1 MIEMTIEEFEE
12 FTRGYVIVELLLE
25 FGDDKSPILE
35 GTNDTWMS
43 FCSAGTHTEE
53 EIKEAVFEEDWESI
67 FAENGMEIE
76 PGECY
81 YAKVLYK
88 TCRDSDDYRSWIY
101 YEGIE
106 YFVCYNIKD
115 VFIEKIDKTP
125 LLEGDKTELTFD
137 NLFS

>member
-1 MIEMTIEEFEE
+1 MTIDEFEE

-35 GTNDTWMS
+35 GTSESWMP
-43 FCSAGTHTEE
+43 FCSAGPHNEE
-53 EIKEAVFEEDWESI
+53 DLKDAVFEEDWESI
-67 FAENGMEIE
+67 FEENGMEIE

-101 YEGIE
+101 YEGLE
-106 YFVCYNIKD
+106 YFVCYSIKD
-115 VFIEKIDKTP
+115 VSIEKIDKTP
-125 LLEGDKTELTFD
+125 LLEGDKTNLTFD
-137 NLFS
+137 NLFN

>member
-1 MIEMTIEEFEE
+1 MEMTIEEFEE

-35 GTNDTWMS
+35 EADSWMS
-43 FCSAGTHTEE
+43 FCSAGPHTEK

-76 PGECY
+76 PGEFY

-88 TCRDSDDYRSWIY
+88 TCRDSDDYRYWIY

-106 YFVCYNIKD
+106 YFVCYTIKD
-115 VFIEKIDKTP
+115 AFIEKIDKDP
-125 LLEGDKTELTFD
+125 FPEENDQESIFD
-137 NLFS
+137 NLFN